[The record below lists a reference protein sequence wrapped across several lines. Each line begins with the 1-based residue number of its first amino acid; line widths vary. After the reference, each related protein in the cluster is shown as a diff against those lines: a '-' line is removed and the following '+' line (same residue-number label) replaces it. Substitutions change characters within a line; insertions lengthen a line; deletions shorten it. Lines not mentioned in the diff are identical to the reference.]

1 MFINI
6 QLPMFH
12 FLTEAYCS
20 FVNGRLP
27 TEVEWEYVATN
38 LSETIYPWGDQ
49 DITDEYGNFF
59 IKFSGTNNVN
69 EYDISNTRL
78 SIKQMIGNCLEYC
91 NSIFKPYDNFCIDV
105 IEDFS
110 NYKHF
115 GKVICKGGSWS
126 SHIINCHPKY
136 RYFVDKNNVLEYIGF
151 RVCK

>member
-1 MFINI
+1 MDTFRKCLSTSSYQCFIFW
-6 QLPMFH
+6 P
-12 FLTEAYCS
+12 EAYCS

-115 GKVICKGGSWS
+115 GKVICKEVHGH
-126 SHIINCHPKY
+126 HILLIVILNT
-136 RYFVDKNNVLEYIGF
+136 DIL
-151 RVCK
+151 